1 MMVIDMDNTQ
11 FVETYFNDIEVILK
25 KISKQEITKAVNSLY
40 DAWKQNRQIFLIGN
54 GGSASTATH
63 FASDLSKFCSV
74 EGKPRFRAM
83 ALTDN
88 APLISALVNDEG
100 WSNVYTWQLQ
110 NLMRDGDLLVAISV
124 HGGSGS
130 DKAGLWSQNLLKAV
144 KFVKDR
150 KGKVLGFSGFDGGAL
165 KGASDVCIVVPI
177 NSTPQVEGFHSV
189 LTHLLAERLHTLI
202 AES

>member
-1 MMVIDMDNTQ
+1 MGNTQ
-11 FVETYFNDIEVILK
+11 FVEAYFKDIEVILK
-25 KISKQEITKAVNSLY
+25 KISQQEITKAVNLLY
-40 DAWKQNRQIFLIGN
+40 NAWKQDRQIFLIGN

-63 FASDLSKFCSV
+63 FASDLSKSCSV

-110 NLMRDGDLLVAISV
+110 NLMLDGDLLVAISV

>member
-1 MMVIDMDNTQ
+1 MMVIGMGNTQ
-11 FVETYFNDIEVILK
+11 FVEAYFKDIEVILK
-25 KISKQEITKAVNSLY
+25 KISQQEITKAVNLLY
-40 DAWKQNRQIFLIGN
+40 NAWKQDRQIFLIGN

-63 FASDLSKFCSV
+63 FASDLSKSCSV

-110 NLMRDGDLLVAISV
+110 NLMLDGDLLVAISV

>member
-1 MMVIDMDNTQ
+1 M
-11 FVETYFNDIEVILK
+11 L
-25 KISKQEITKAVNSLY
+25 
-40 DAWKQNRQIFLIGN
+40 
-54 GGSASTATH
+54 
-63 FASDLSKFCSV
+63 
-74 EGKPRFRAM
+74 
-83 ALTDN
+83 
-88 APLISALVNDEG
+88 
-100 WSNVYTWQLQ
+100 
-110 NLMRDGDLLVAISV
+110 DGDLLVAISV

>member
-1 MMVIDMDNTQ
+1 MGNTQ
-11 FVETYFNDIEVILK
+11 FVEAYFKDIEVILK
-25 KISKQEITKAVNSLY
+25 KISQQEITKAVNLLY
-40 DAWKQNRQIFLIGN
+40 NAWKQDRQIFLIGN

-63 FASDLSKFCSV
+63 FASDLSKSCSV

>member
-11 FVETYFNDIEVILK
+11 FVKTYFKDIEVILK
-25 KISKQEITKAVNSLY
+25 KISYEEITKAVNLLY
-40 DAWKQNRQIFLIGN
+40 NAWRQDRQIFLIGN

-88 APLISALVNDEG
+88 VPLISALVNDEG

-110 NLMRDGDLLVAISV
+110 NLICDGDVLVAISV
-124 HGGSGS
+124 HGGYGS

-144 KFVKDR
+144 SFVKDR

-165 KGASDVCIVVPI
+165 KKASDVCIVVPI

-202 AES
+202 AQR

>member
-130 DKAGLWSQNLLKAV
+130 DKAGLWSQNLLSAV

>member
-1 MMVIDMDNTQ
+1 MVIGMGNTQ
-11 FVETYFNDIEVILK
+11 FVEAYFKDIEVILK
-25 KISKQEITKAVNSLY
+25 KISQQEITKAVNLLY
-40 DAWKQNRQIFLIGN
+40 NAWKQDRQIFLIGN

-63 FASDLSKFCSV
+63 FASDLSKSCSV

-110 NLMRDGDLLVAISV
+110 NLMLDGDLLVAISV

>member
-1 MMVIDMDNTQ
+1 
-11 FVETYFNDIEVILK
+11 
-25 KISKQEITKAVNSLY
+25 
-40 DAWKQNRQIFLIGN
+40 
-54 GGSASTATH
+54 
-63 FASDLSKFCSV
+63 
-74 EGKPRFRAM
+74 M

-110 NLMRDGDLLVAISV
+110 NLMLDGDLLVAISV

>member
-1 MMVIDMDNTQ
+1 MDNTQ

-130 DKAGLWSQNLLKAV
+130 DKAGLWSQNLLSAV